1 MFTFSQMVDE
11 IISEV
16 KRPDLISEIC
26 RYVNQTIRECHF
38 STDRQAA
45 IFFKENFNELLLTA
59 TSESGQTWE
68 VPNPTTFQ
76 KMAGV
81 KFITQLDSAG
91 FGIWANE
98 TVPGRH
104 LNGLEHYFYQVGGSF
119 VFSGYGG
126 VGAQIGL
133 GYFAFPPSLKYKAE
147 AVRPATYDAE
157 SGWAYNPAITTDEDK
172 EAARL
177 VSTNWLLMRWS
188 DVVSEGVRA
197 KVFKR
202 VSDTE
207 RARNCYSLYGQL
219 RQGLMTSDLA
229 DVGGIR

>member
-1 MFTFSQMVDE
+1 MVDD
-11 IISEV
+11 IVSEV
-16 KRPDLISEIC
+16 KRPDLTSEIS

-45 IFFKENFNELLLTA
+45 IFYRDNFNELLLTA
-59 TSESGQTWE
+59 TSESGQTWTM
-68 VPNPTTFQ
+68 PNPTTFQ

-81 KFITQLDSAG
+81 KYPGQYDSNG
-91 FGIWANE
+91 KPIWATE

-104 LNGLEHYFYQVGGSF
+104 LNQMCHYYYQVGADF

-126 VGAQIGL
+126 INGQIAM
-133 GYFAFPPSLKYKAE
+133 GYFAFPASLKYKSVAT
-147 AVRPATYDAE
+147 RPAWYDPE
-157 SGWAYNPAITTDEDK
+157 TGWHYHEDIITDEDK
-172 EAARL
+172 AAARL
-177 VSTNWLLMRWS
+177 VCANWLLLRWS

-219 RQGLMTSDLA
+219 RQGLMTSEVA